1 MKLSDKKLIVD
12 TLHSSKNELSKMQLC
27 FMLARHR
34 VYVEELP
41 DNLKSIVSNLKTSE
55 FFKKLGRELDVLEPK
70 LPEDIFKS
78 HLEEKKSEQLDS
90 YKLNLASSIVSSFVN
105 AGFCTEKLLADQ
117 KTNWFSRNK
126 EEGLICTLAGL
137 GLVNLWDIDSGP
149 NELEKYMGNN
159 EKDPYIISGYLLG
172 ISIISS
178 GVRDENE
185 IARAIL
191 SERINE
197 KEYSFINLVL
207 SLN

>member
-1 MKLSDKKLIVD
+1 MKLGDKKLILD
-12 TLHSSKNELSKMQLC
+12 TLHSGKTDLTQMQLS

-34 VYVEELP
+34 VYVDELP
-41 DNLKSIVSNLKTSE
+41 DNLKTIVSNLKTSE
-55 FFKKLGRELDVLEPK
+55 FFKKLGRELDVEEPK

-78 HLEEKKSEQLDS
+78 HLEEKKTEQLDS
-90 YKLNLASSIVSSFVN
+90 YKLNQATSIVNSFVN
-105 AGFCTEKLLADQ
+105 AGFCKEKLVSA
-117 KTNWFSRNK
+117 KNSNWFSRNK
-126 EEGLICTLAGL
+126 EEGLICTFAGL
-137 GLVNLWDIDSGP
+137 GLVNLWEIESGP

-159 EKDPYIISGYLLG
+159 EKDPYVISGYLLG

-197 KEYSFINLVL
+197 KEYEY
-207 SLN
+207 LN